1 MQKTDQQQNKHAA
14 VEDTESVGA
23 SFHRIGDDDRETDSE
38 QQREYR
44 IEFAVDENVLQIM
57 HDTVDS
63 GRRHGIRRFDRKE
76 GV

>member
-1 MQKTDQQQNKHAA
+1 MQKTNQQQNKHSP

-23 SFHRIGDDDRETDSE
+23 SFHRIGDDDGETDSE

-44 IEFAVDENVLQIM
+44 VEFTVDESVLQIM
-57 HDTVDS
+57 HDTVYS
-63 GRRHGIRRFDRKE
+63 GRRHGIHHFNRKE